1 MKRQQVDIMSM
12 KMHRYINVTQY
23 FRITTRHG
31 IAGII
36 VGFDG
41 VVSICII
48 QLHKRS
54 SGFQEPFVTTF
65 LTSYQLHDSIKH
77 SKRTLR
83 TEFENKYSH

>member
-1 MKRQQVDIMSM
+1 MTRQQVDIMSM

-41 VVSICII
+41 VIFKCILTP
-48 QLHKRS
+48 QTFFW
-54 SGFQEPFVTTF
+54 FQDLFVTTF

>member
-1 MKRQQVDIMSM
+1 MTRQQVDIMSM

-41 VVSICII
+41 VIFKCILTP
-48 QLHKRS
+48 Q
-54 SGFQEPFVTTF
+54 TF
-65 LTSYQLHDSIKH
+65 FWISRAVCNNFLDIIPTS
-77 SKRTLR
+77 
-83 TEFENKYSH
+83 

>member
-1 MKRQQVDIMSM
+1 MTRQQVDIMSM

-41 VVSICII
+41 VVVICII

-54 SGFQEPFVTTF
+54 SGFQDPFVTTF
-65 LTSYQLHDSIKH
+65 LTYQLNDNIKH

-83 TEFENKYSH
+83 TDFENKHYH

>member
-1 MKRQQVDIMSM
+1 MKTKAFFYAYLQEMTRQQVDIMSM

-41 VVSICII
+41 VIFKCI
-48 QLHKRS
+48 
-54 SGFQEPFVTTF
+54 
-65 LTSYQLHDSIKH
+65 LTP
-77 SKRTLR
+77 
-83 TEFENKYSH
+83 

>member
-1 MKRQQVDIMSM
+1 MTGQQVDIMSM

-41 VVSICII
+41 VIFKCILTP
-48 QLHKRS
+48 Q
-54 SGFQEPFVTTF
+54 TF
-65 LTSYQLHDSIKH
+65 FWISRPVCNNFLDIIPTS
-77 SKRTLR
+77 
-83 TEFENKYSH
+83 

>member
-1 MKRQQVDIMSM
+1 MTGQQVDIMSM

-41 VVSICII
+41 VIFKYI
-48 QLHKRS
+48 
-54 SGFQEPFVTTF
+54 
-65 LTSYQLHDSIKH
+65 LTP
-77 SKRTLR
+77 
-83 TEFENKYSH
+83 